1 MVLTTSDAN
10 RTMLSYIGTSGHV
23 SLDSQLLS
31 SVSSSRLFVI
41 EGYLFELPETVEA
54 IVASIAVARASGAL
68 VALTCADASVVR
80 AHKTGFEAALEAGV
94 DVIFANAAE
103 AQELTGESDTAA
115 AAAALAQRV
124 AVAAVT
130 DGSKGA
136 MISSAGAGL
145 LHVAPHWMPHPPV
158 DTCGAGDAFAA
169 GVLYGLL
176 RGSPL
181 EVAGKFGARVA
192 SAVISRHG
200 ARLPEDDAAALAKEF
215 ETVLPVQTHSV
226 KHHPEIKGAPHSR

>member
-23 SLDSQLLS
+23 SLNSQLLH

-80 AHKTGFEAALEAGV
+80 AHKAGFQAALDAGI
-94 DVIFANAAE
+94 DVIFSNAAE
-103 AQELTGESDTAA
+103 AQELTGETDTAT
-115 AAAALAQRV
+115 AAAALAERV
-124 AVAAVT
+124 AVAVVT

-136 MISSAGAGL
+136 VFSSPGAGL
-145 LHVAPHWMPHPPV
+145 FEVAPHWMPHPPV

-176 RGSPL
+176 RGAPL
-181 EVAGKFGARVA
+181 EVSGRFGARVA
-192 SAVISRHG
+192 SAVISHHG
-200 ARLPEDDAAALAKEF
+200 ARLREEDAAVLAREF

-226 KHHPEIKGAPHSR
+226 KPQQIKGSTNSR

>member
-1 MVLTTSDAN
+1 MVLTTQDAN

-23 SLDSQLLS
+23 ALDAQLLAT
-31 SVSSSRLFVI
+31 VSASRLFII

-54 IVASIAVARASGAL
+54 IVASIRAAREGGAL
-68 VALTCADASVVR
+68 VALTCADKSVVR
-80 AHKTGFEAALEAGV
+80 AHKAGFEAALAAGV
-94 DVIFANAAE
+94 DILFSNAAE
-103 AQELTGESDTAA
+103 AMELTGEADAA
-115 AAAALAQRV
+115 SAAAALAQRV

-136 MISSAGAGL
+136 VLASASAGL
-145 LHVAPHWMPHPPV
+145 VTVAPYWMPRPPV

-181 EVAGKFGARVA
+181 EMAGGFGARVA
-192 SAVISRHG
+192 SSVISRHG
-200 ARLPEDDAAALAKEF
+200 ARLPEEDAAVLAKDF

-226 KHHPEIKGAPHSR
+226 KGAHGTGVPRAR

>member
-1 MVLTTSDAN
+1 MVLTTPDAN

-23 SLDSQLLS
+23 ALDQQLLS

-41 EGYLFELPETVEA
+41 EGYLFELPETVQA
-54 IVASIAVARASGAL
+54 IVASIAVARAAGAL

-80 AHKTGFEAALEAGV
+80 AHKAGFEAALEAGV
-94 DVIFANAAE
+94 DVLFSNAAE
-103 AQELTGESDTAA
+103 AQELTGETDTAA

-124 AVAAVT
+124 AVAVVT

-136 MISSAGAGL
+136 MLASTEAGL
-145 LHVAPHWMPHPPV
+145 LHVPPHWMPHPPV
-158 DTCGAGDAFAA
+158 DTCGAGDGFAA

-176 RGSPL
+176 RSSPL

-192 SAVISRHG
+192 SAVISQHG
-200 ARLPEDDAAALAKEF
+200 ARLKEEDAAVLAMEF

-226 KHHPEIKGAPHSR
+226 KVQEVKNGVNLSR